1 MIDWWPSCTA
11 SAIWTIILVSSFSCE
26 QGDNLFLLVAGGE
39 QSTSSPR
46 ITMICLPSIA
56 VLTTCSDMNRNS
68 SFLLLSKR
76 KNSYQFRRTIA
87 DGRTLPSGASASLL
101 PCAGFQT
108 VRDVFIPHQ
117 IQPLYIF
124 NWLFDLGQKDLPRCI
139 PWTELWLEHLNAEC
153 TVQYNNRRVLLSCAH

>member
-1 MIDWWPSCTA
+1 MYHMDPVVFSGSIGHHNSFRSKVATTNTTTSVTDWYMNHHSCVYLFMRT
-11 SAIWTIILVSSFSCE
+11 
-26 QGDNLFLLVAGGE
+26 GDNLFLLVAGGE

-46 ITMICLPSIA
+46 VTMICLPSIA

-124 NWLFDLGQKDLPRCI
+124 N
-139 PWTELWLEHLNAEC
+139 
-153 TVQYNNRRVLLSCAH
+153 